1 MKGNKTTRRHTKMA
15 GDFILKDFDSEEHVN
30 PTHTLHWFAANG
42 RLNVFNKFPP
52 SLQRVAV

>member
-1 MKGNKTTRRHTKMA
+1 MA